1 MDKNVVKNLEKTYN
15 KFNTEL
21 LNETDKREEKA
32 IPGRVLYYINKD
44 QQAEEPIFIIDIG
57 KVVKQ
62 YLRWEDNFPNI
73 RPYYA
78 VKCNNNPALLEVIH
92 AMGGAFDCASKN
104 EVENVMKLGVDP
116 KDIIFANPCKQIK
129 HLQFAKEKGVEMTT
143 FDNEDELYKIKKYW
157 PEAKLVLRIVTDDSA
172 SICQFSCKFGAS
184 LDVCPKLISVCKEL
198 DLDLVGISF
207 HVGSGC
213 GDSAAF
219 VHAALNARKVFNE
232 AEKHGYKL
240 RLLDI
245 GGGFP
250 GDSHSRPTFEEIAE
264 ALAPVLE
271 EHFQGV
277 EIIAEPGRY
286 FACGTHTLACQIFAR
301 RVQPREEGAVE
312 YLYYI
317 NDGVYQ
323 SFNCIFF
330 DHATVRPHPLRLTA
344 APQGPPQARVTTHR
358 STIFGPTCDALDCI
372 VKGIQMP
379 EMSLGD
385 WIYFPNMGAYTVAA
399 ASAFNGFYNWRVE
412 YCSSFDLAPFKDS
425 EEVAVS

>member
-1 MDKNVVKNLEKTYN
+1 MDKNVVTKLEKIYT
-15 KFNTEL
+15 KFNAER

-32 IPGRVLYYINKD
+32 VQGRVLHYIDKD
-44 QQAEEPIFIIDIG
+44 PDAEEPIFIIDIG
-57 KVVKQ
+57 RVVKQ
-62 YLRWEDNFPNI
+62 YLRWEDNFPNV

-104 EVENVMKLGVDP
+104 EVESVLSLGADP

-129 HLQFAKEKGVEMTT
+129 HLQFAKSKGVEKTT

-157 PEAKLVLRIVTDDSA
+157 PEAKVILRIVTDDSA
-172 SICQFSCKFGAS
+172 SICQFSSKFGAS

-198 DLDLVGISF
+198 ELDLVGVSF

-219 VHAALNARKVFNE
+219 VHAALNAHKVFQE
-232 AEKHGYKL
+232 AEKQGFKL
-240 RLLDI
+240 QILDI

-250 GDSHSRPTFEEIAE
+250 GDNHSRPDFEEIAE
-264 ALAPVLE
+264 ALRPVLE

-301 RVQPREEGAVE
+301 RVQSREEGAVE

-323 SFNCIFF
+323 SFNCIMF
-330 DHATVRPHPLRLTA
+330 DHATVRPHPLRMNA
-344 APQGPPQARVTTHR
+344 NPQARATYR

-379 EMSLGD
+379 EMTLGD
-385 WIYFPNMGAYTVAA
+385 WIYFPYMGAYTVAA

-412 YCSSFDLAPFKDS
+412 YCSTFDLSPFKDS
-425 EEVAVS
+425 EDAADS